1 MLSLLR
7 LDRKQ
12 KNSTN
17 PFRIGHLHDGLILLL
32 RPESFGSFLS
42 CENYR
47 LCYLN
52 LPGIT
57 KFKCERKNEKNSGH
71 SSKMT
76 PSCKWPIRI
85 FLYLSYSFGIETI
98 NTFIHSRSSLENH
111 TRFQTKTA
119 QKPYPLGGKYLYN
132 LCTGVPLTT
141 PDYLSSIYPRS

>member
-17 PFRIGHLHDGLILLL
+17 PFRIGHLHDGVILLL

-52 LPGIT
+52 LAGIT
-57 KFKCERKNEKNSGH
+57 KFKCERKNEKNSGR

-76 PSCKWPIRI
+76 PSSKWPIRI

-98 NTFIHSRSSLENH
+98 NTFIDSRSSLENH
-111 TRFQTKTA
+111 TRFQRPKRRKSPTRWAASTYITYVLE
-119 QKPYPLGGKYLYN
+119 YPS
-132 LCTGVPLTT
+132 PPRTT
-141 PDYLSSIYPRS
+141 